1 MNHPAKGM
9 AAQGCGAKVPAVAS
23 VSPRCRAPNRAV
35 RQGSSPG
42 GGSLAR
48 LTSLLRRQER
58 LSRTL
63 TPRVSVTPPVNS
75 VDTLEED
82 EGDQSGSQGSGVG
95 KGGDLSTSEK
105 ARLAKEYDLKSM
117 LAKCIGLVDSCLD
130 EAVPQ
135 QYPDTIHAAMR
146 HSLLGGGKRIRP
158 ALCLAAFEL
167 VHEVTAGEADDDVD
181 VLKRSF
187 LLRKCMPTACALEM
201 IHTMS
206 LIHDDLPCLDNDDFR
221 RGKPTCHKVYGE
233 DMAILAGDALLALA
247 FEYIARETKDVSPE
261 RVLRVITEVGRCV
274 GSCGL
279 VGGQVVDIQSE
290 KKKMGKEEGLK
301 TLEYIHEHKT
311 AVLLE
316 ASVVS
321 GAILGGAS
329 EEQVELLRGYARD
342 IGLAFQVQDDILDVT
357 ASTEELGK
365 TAGKDLLSEKTTYPS
380 LLGLEKSRE
389 IADSLIED
397 ALGKLSSFDY
407 EKSLPLLLL
416 AKYIVARSK

>member
-1 MNHPAKGM
+1 
-9 AAQGCGAKVPAVAS
+9 
-23 VSPRCRAPNRAV
+23 
-35 RQGSSPG
+35 
-42 GGSLAR
+42 
-48 LTSLLRRQER
+48 LLRLG
-58 LSRTL
+58 LSSRRGDRIGKTL
-63 TPRVSVTPPVNS
+63 SPCVSVTPPVKS
-75 VDTLEED
+75 VDVA
-82 EGDQSGSQGSGVG
+82 EGDDEKKNRDGVATTNANATNSEG
-95 KGGDLSTSEK
+95 AVLTPAEK
-105 ARLAKEYDLKSM
+105 AKLAQDYDLQTM
-117 LAKCIGLVDSCLD
+117 LGKCIKLVDKSLD
-130 EAVPQ
+130 EAVPE
-135 QYPDTIHAAMR
+135 QYPETIHSAMR

-167 VHEVTAGEADDDVD
+167 VHDITEEEARDDAV
-181 VLKRSF
+181 KKSY

-247 FEYIARETKDVSPE
+247 FEHIARETKDVSPE
-261 RVLRVITEVGRCV
+261 RVLRVLAEVGRSV
-274 GSCGL
+274 GSVGL

-290 KKKMGKEEGLK
+290 GKKMEVEEGLK

-316 ASVVS
+316 AAVVS

-329 EEQVELLRGYARD
+329 DEEVELLRRYARD

-365 TAGKDLLSEKTTYPS
+365 TAGKDLVSEKTTYPS
-380 LLGLEKSRE
+380 LLGLDKSRE
-389 IADSLIED
+389 IADNLIED
-397 ALGKLSSFDY
+397 ALSKLSSFDY
-407 EKSLPLLLL
+407 VKSLPLLLFSQ
-416 AKYIVARSK
+416 IHCISKN